1 MLKLSGKVENHTSSV
16 ALNEE
21 RNDDYYSS
29 IQHGPTRS
37 AEKYAIICDN
47 ISEATNMKPNYNEKP
62 AICKGK
68 TEGTTPSSPGGYQV
82 ESKRT

>member
-37 AEKYAIICDN
+37 AEKCAIICDN
-47 ISEATNMKPNYNEKP
+47 LSEATNMKPKYNEKP
-62 AICKGK
+62 AKGK

-82 ESKRT
+82 ETKRT